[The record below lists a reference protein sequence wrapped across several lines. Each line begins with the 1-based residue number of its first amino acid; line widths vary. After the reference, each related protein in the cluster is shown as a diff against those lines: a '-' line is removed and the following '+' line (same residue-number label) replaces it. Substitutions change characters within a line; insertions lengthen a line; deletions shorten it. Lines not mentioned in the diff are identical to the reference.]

1 MTPDIGEL
9 KMKRSEYLS
18 ALLRLMTVN
27 EIALSARD
35 PSAYMTKTHI
45 ALHYIA
51 LRRLGY
57 I

>member
-1 MTPDIGEL
+1 MT
-9 KMKRSEYLS
+9 RARYLD

-35 PSAYMTKTHI
+35 PSPYMTRTHVL
-45 ALHYIA
+45 LHYVA

-57 I
+57 IA

>member
-1 MTPDIGEL
+1 
-9 KMKRSEYLS
+9 MKRSEYLS
-18 ALLRLMTVN
+18 ALLRLMTIN

-35 PSAYMTKTHI
+35 PSAHMTKTHI
-45 ALHYIA
+45 ALHYVA